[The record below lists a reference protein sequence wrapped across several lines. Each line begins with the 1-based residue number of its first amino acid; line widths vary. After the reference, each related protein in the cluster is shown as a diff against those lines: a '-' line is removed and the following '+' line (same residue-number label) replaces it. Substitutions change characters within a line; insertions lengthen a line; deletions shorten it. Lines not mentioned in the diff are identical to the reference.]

1 MLDRDDVL
9 ALGGNVKHHR
19 SEKRLG
25 RRIQNLQQLSCLWAK
40 VSSDRTKKP
49 DFLLYEFEWRYCIRC
64 CYPHYH
70 IVKELEFEESNP
82 LSYTPGVD
90 RRMEN
95 WLFAKRF

>member
-1 MLDRDDVL
+1 MLDLDDVL
-9 ALGGNVKHHR
+9 ALGGNLKHHR

-25 RRIQNLQQLSCLWAK
+25 RRIQNLQHLSCLMSK
-40 VSSDRTKKP
+40 SIDDRNKKP
-49 DFLLYEFEWRYCIRC
+49 QLLLYEFEWRYCIQC

-70 IVKELEFEESNP
+70 IVKELEFEESMSP
-82 LSYTPGVD
+82 SYTPGVD